1 MYKVTKVSDN
11 TSTVRN
17 EIKIIK
23 EQENGAVVL
32 IKELEEAQGIIAPD
46 NETIYAIQG
55 RGWDDKYEVVT
66 IEEITTEDYLIQIS
80 NQLNET
86 TENQLT
92 IMSALADLY
101 EQSEVV

>member
-11 TSTVRN
+11 TSTVHN

-32 IKELEEAQGIIAPD
+32 IKELEEAQGIIALD

-66 IEEITTEDYLIQIS
+66 VEEITTEDYLIQIS

-92 IMSALADLY
+92 MMEAIADLY
-101 EQSEVV
+101 ELK